1 MISTGQ
7 RNTIILNKK
16 DGVLQMAY
24 RTRIKYTYAQKQEIW
39 DRWKKGESLISIGK
53 ELFDLRAYERQARC
67 HSGPLTVSRQL
78 IVNRLK

>member
-1 MISTGQ
+1 
-7 RNTIILNKK
+7 
-16 DGVLQMAY
+16 MAY
-24 RTRIKYTYAQKQEIW
+24 RTRIKYTYVEKQEIW

-53 ELFDLRAYERQARC
+53 ELYDLLAYERQVRC

>member
-1 MISTGQ
+1 
-7 RNTIILNKK
+7 
-16 DGVLQMAY
+16 MAY
-24 RTRIKYTYAQKQEIW
+24 RTRNKYTYAQKQEIW

>member
-1 MISTGQ
+1 
-7 RNTIILNKK
+7 
-16 DGVLQMAY
+16 MAY

-39 DRWKKGESLISIGK
+39 DRWKKGESLTSIGK
-53 ELFDLRAYERQARC
+53 ELYDLPAYERQVRF

>member
-1 MISTGQ
+1 
-7 RNTIILNKK
+7 
-16 DGVLQMAY
+16 MAY
-24 RTRIKYTYAQKQEIW
+24 RTRKKYTYAQKQEIW

>member
-1 MISTGQ
+1 
-7 RNTIILNKK
+7 
-16 DGVLQMAY
+16 MAY
-24 RTRIKYTYAQKQEIW
+24 RTQIKYTYAEKQEIW

-78 IVNRLK
+78 IVNRLE